1 MTTGSGR
8 FIWHDLM
15 TTDRDRVIP
24 YYRELFGWI
33 PQSVDMGTE
42 LGTYQIIHAGDR
54 QIGGFVDLDPTAGVP
69 SHWIG
74 YVSVDDVDG
83 AGAAAVGAGG
93 ALRMAATDIPSVG
106 RFAIVA
112 DPEGALV
119 CPYRSIQGYGADAPT
134 PADGR
139 FCWDGLL
146 VRDPGG
152 AGPFYAKVF
161 DWIPRMEDVKATPYS
176 GVFMADGQ
184 EIAGVFSILECGP
197 QRAVWFPF
205 VRCLDLEGRLNDV
218 PRLGGS
224 VRQTPIAL
232 PTGSRIAITA
242 DPSGALMG
250 LLEKADE

>member
-1 MTTGSGR
+1 MMTGSGR

-42 LGTYQIIHAGDR
+42 LGTYLIIHAGDQ

-93 ALRMAATDIPSVG
+93 TLRMAATDIPSVG
-106 RFAIVA
+106 RFAMVA

-119 CPYRSIQGYGADAPT
+119 CPYRSIQGDGTDAPT

-146 VRDPGG
+146 TRDPGG
-152 AGPFYAKVF
+152 VAEFYAKVF
-161 DWIPRMEDVKATPYS
+161 GWILRMEHVKATPYS
-176 GVFMADGQ
+176 GVFMADDQ
-184 EIAGVFSILECGP
+184 EIAGVLSIPEGGP

-205 VRCLDLEGRLNDV
+205 VRCSDLGDRMSDV
-218 PRLGGS
+218 SRLGGT
-224 VRQTPIAL
+224 VWRL
-232 PTGSRIAITA
+232 PTGLPTGGRIAITA
-242 DPSGALMG
+242 DPTGALIG
-250 LLEKADE
+250 LLEKAEG